1 MIIIQSVGTAVLTQ
15 LCPHYIWKEL
25 EPMNLKQEAKSE
37 KEKLKYMS
45 WKDRIWYVWE
55 YYKFHMLLV
64 LIAFVILWVIGT
76 SLYRQSFTT
85 RLSMAIINDR
95 SGGASSTAPLME
107 GLRNALNC
115 QKKDIIEINEGLYL
129 DTNEETM
136 SQYSYAS
143 MAKIAALVSG
153 GMLDIMIT
161 DEATIR
167 HYENMDAYMDLRELL
182 PEDLYKKLENQL
194 LYVSDEDGST
204 VPAAVSL
211 ETSSLHSDTG
221 IVMNPPYLA
230 VISSTH
236 HTEDVR
242 SAIEYLFRSA
252 GE

>member
-1 MIIIQSVGTAVLTQ
+1 
-15 LCPHYIWKEL
+15 
-25 EPMNLKQEAKSE
+25 MNLKQEAKSE

-182 PEDLYKKLENQL
+182 PEDLCIRRRWLYGSRSCLSGDL
-194 LYVSDEDGST
+194 LTAQRHRNRHE
-204 VPAAVSL
+204 
-211 ETSSLHSDTG
+211 SSLSGSDKQHS
-221 IVMNPPYLA
+221 PYRRCPFC
-230 VISSTH
+230 H
-236 HTEDVR
+236 
-242 SAIEYLFRSA
+242 
-252 GE
+252 